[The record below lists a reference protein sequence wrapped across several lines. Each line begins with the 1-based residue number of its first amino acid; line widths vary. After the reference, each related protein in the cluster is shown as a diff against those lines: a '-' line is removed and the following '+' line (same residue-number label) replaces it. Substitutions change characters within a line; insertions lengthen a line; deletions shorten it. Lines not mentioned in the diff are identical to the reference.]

1 METYG
6 IKKQFRSRRS
16 MITLDL
22 DVHISF
28 PIHVESLKVVKD
40 FVDVVI
46 FHPMT
51 LAL

>member
-28 PIHVESLKVVKD
+28 PIHESLKVVKD